1 MQLQVGDRLS
11 EANGEWEVIGRPY
24 TTNAGKDAHVRV
36 RRIGQPDV
44 TEIRDLARARAR
56 QREAN
61 DCRGGQAMMRVGQK
75 AVLPVVLYL
84 LASATTVYAECAW
97 VLWRQ
102 TFVTVSITALG
113 VLDVHVLDSSHRARP
128 RSS

>member
-113 VLDVHVLDSSHRARP
+113 VAGCPRP
-128 RSS
+128 